1 MRMPA
6 FRRIALAFILA
17 GFAAGAVAQQPGA
30 PGKLPRLER
39 IAAANQFVIGFRES
53 AVPFAFLD
61 SRQHAAG
68 YGVEIAE
75 AVAAAVRQRIGRPDL
90 PIRYNTVS
98 QSTIFPLIAN
108 GVVDIE
114 CGSTTNTAERQKAVA
129 FSYTFFVSRTRIGVP
144 AASPIADFA
153 DLRGRSVAVA
163 RGTTTEA
170 VVAARAAETS
180 VELKLVP
187 ARNNLRAFQALE
199 RGSVDAFVAAEALI
213 AGELARARMPAAF
226 RIVGAPLDREA
237 FACVLPVDD
246 PAYKA
251 VVDSAVAQLMASGA
265 LERLYDRWFLKPLD
279 RDTPALGLPMS
290 DELRALI
297 RTPSDQ
303 PLR

>member
-1 MRMPA
+1 MLRL
-6 FRRIALAFILA
+6 RRVALAFVLA
-17 GFAAGAVAQQPGA
+17 ALTGSAAAQQPA
-30 PGKLPRLER
+30 SPAKLPRLER

-75 AVAAAVRQRIGRPDL
+75 AVAAAVRQRLGRPDL
-90 PIRYNTVS
+90 PIRYNAVTS
-98 QSTIFPLIAN
+98 STIIPLIAN

-114 CGSTTNTAERQKAVA
+114 CGSTTNTVKRQAEVA
-129 FSYTFFVSRTRIGVP
+129 FSYTIFVSRTRIGVP
-144 AASPIADFA
+144 AASPIGDFA

-163 RGTTTEA
+163 AGTTTED
-170 VVAARAAETS
+170 VVTALAAERN

-187 ARNNLRAFQALE
+187 ARNNLRAFQALQ
-199 RGSVDAFVAAEALI
+199 RGSVEAFVAAEALI
-213 AGELARARMPAAF
+213 AGELARARLPAAF
-226 RIVGAPLDREA
+226 RIVGAPLDHEA
-237 FACVLPVDD
+237 FACVLPRADA
-246 PAYKA
+246 AYKQ
-251 VVDSAVAQLMASGA
+251 VVDAALAQLMASGA

-297 RTPSDQ
+297 KSPSDR